1 MFSLFMKKNKA
12 IRDIPMLLQRQSL
25 LLGTRE
31 TFNDPRPVLMLELL
45 DLLVYK
51 INNNLILNYNF

>member
-12 IRDIPMLLQRQSL
+12 IRYKPVLLQRQSL
-25 LLGTRE
+25 LLGARE
-31 TFNDPRPVLMLELL
+31 TFNYPRLVLMLELL

-51 INNNLILNYNF
+51 INNNLILN